1 MYIRSTDESLQT
13 FGSPTTPTPLV
24 SMCDDGGENF
34 LRLFSWWK
42 MLHVRFAFPLMYNF
56 HGKMCKSEAY
66 CSLNSYVCMYA
77 HVSTT
82 QIKTE
87 S

>member
-1 MYIRSTDESLQT
+1 
-13 FGSPTTPTPLV
+13 
-24 SMCDDGGENF
+24 
-34 LRLFSWWK
+34 

-66 CSLNSYVCMYA
+66 CSLNSYVCTYA

-87 S
+87 SWLWMCAKHDDAIPYIYIKPESFYMVNILNSVNWKQWKQFI